1 MKLLINH
8 PISTF
13 YEQLST
19 IYRLLLQIAPPSK
32 DSINYVI
39 NKITLYKRF
48 NNINNQM
55 KLKIIDNTFS
65 YFRKH
70 NQPNMQLC
78 NVLIGYVNL
87 KLRGGWCNNIRI
99 YKR

>member
-1 MKLLINH
+1 
-8 PISTF
+8 
-13 YEQLST
+13 
-19 IYRLLLQIAPPSK
+19 
-32 DSINYVI
+32 
-39 NKITLYKRF
+39 
-48 NNINNQM
+48 M

-70 NQPNMQLC
+70 HRPNMQLC
-78 NVLIGYVNL
+78 NVLIGHVKL

>member
-1 MKLLINH
+1 
-8 PISTF
+8 
-13 YEQLST
+13 
-19 IYRLLLQIAPPSK
+19 
-32 DSINYVI
+32 
-39 NKITLYKRF
+39 
-48 NNINNQM
+48 M